1 MYQVRPQIR
10 VYMQIFNLL
19 YFPLNSLLT
28 GLHCKSF
35 SMYVS
40 LLTLEYEALSN
51 VSNQEMLSTLLR
63 QCIAAPVHC
72 CTSAL
77 LHQCIAAPVHCCTCA
92 LLHQSIAALVHYCL
106 QHHSFLRKLPP
117 VFLQNSFLSFLQY
130 VINISHPTPHKQMGS
145 DSHENQRYFNFLC
158 ISCCL

>member
-40 LLTLEYEALSN
+40 LLTVEYEALSN
-51 VSNQEMLSTLLR
+51 VSNQEVLSTLLR

-72 CTSAL
+72 NTS
-77 LHQCIAAPVHCCTCA
+77 A
-92 LLHQSIAALVHYCL
+92 LLHQSIAAPVHYCL

-130 VINISHPTPHKQMGS
+130 MINISHPTPHKQMGS

>member
-40 LLTLEYEALSN
+40 LLTVEYEALSN
-51 VSNQEMLSTLLR
+51 VSNQEVLSTLLR

-77 LHQCIAAPVHCCTCA
+77 LHQCIAAPEHCCTSA
-92 LLHQSIAALVHYCL
+92 LLPAAPQFPQKVTTCIPLEQFSFFSAICD
-106 QHHSFLRKLPP
+106 QHLPP
-117 VFLQNSFLSFLQY
+117 
-130 VINISHPTPHKQMGS
+130 HPHKKMGS

-158 ISCCL
+158 ISCFL

>member
-92 LLHQSIAALVHYCL
+92 LLHLCIATPEHCCTSALLPAAPQFPQKVTTCIPL
-106 QHHSFLRKLPP
+106 EQFSFFSAIRDQHLPP
-117 VFLQNSFLSFLQY
+117 
-130 VINISHPTPHKQMGS
+130 HPTQANGLRQS
-145 DSHENQRYFNFLC
+145 
-158 ISCCL
+158 

>member
-40 LLTLEYEALSN
+40 LLTVEYEALSN
-51 VSNQEMLSTLLR
+51 VSNQEVLSTLLR

-72 CTSAL
+72 YTS
-77 LHQCIAAPVHCCTCA
+77 A
-92 LLHQSIAALVHYCL
+92 LLHQSIAAPVHYCL

-130 VINISHPTPHKQMGS
+130 MINISHPTPHKQMGS